1 MFANSEPVR
10 GFEEGAL
17 QMCFA
22 DLRQNLINEHQLL
35 FFKLLDLFMTWDWS
49 TYFHDY
55 GQENSKYLRVNPQVA
70 VVLLEKIPLS
80 FLMLLFYY
88 RHILRE
94 VLTKIIAHCT
104 WICLIKS
111 VRRITLVTSW
121 TQFSSSSQ
129 GYHKSSQHSFHLC
142 KFLRKF

>member
-1 MFANSEPVR
+1 MKIPRGLNRKIVELITSQAYYQCLLTMFANSEPVR

-94 VLTKIIAHCT
+94 VLTKIIAHYT
-104 WICLIKS
+104 
-111 VRRITLVTSW
+111 
-121 TQFSSSSQ
+121 
-129 GYHKSSQHSFHLC
+129 
-142 KFLRKF
+142 

>member
-1 MFANSEPVR
+1 MKIPRGLNRKIVELITSQAYYQCLLTMFANSEPVR

-70 VVLLEKIPLS
+70 VVLLEK
-80 FLMLLFYY
+80 
-88 RHILRE
+88 HILRE
-94 VLTKIIAHCT
+94 VLTKIIAHYT
-104 WICLIKS
+104 
-111 VRRITLVTSW
+111 
-121 TQFSSSSQ
+121 
-129 GYHKSSQHSFHLC
+129 
-142 KFLRKF
+142 

>member
-70 VVLLEKIPLS
+70 VVLLEKVREADKKKNIFSALKKNQRDKKK
-80 FLMLLFYY
+80 LVETILKLL
-88 RHILRE
+88 RQ
-94 VLTKIIAHCT
+94 LT
-104 WICLIKS
+104 S
-111 VRRITLVTSW
+111 NSD
-121 TQFSSSSQ
+121 
-129 GYHKSSQHSFHLC
+129 
-142 KFLRKF
+142 